1 MVYKCVHWALSLMG
15 FRMLL
20 LSFLGL
26 VYSCTSRVDS
36 PSDMYIT
43 EIEILDSINFE
54 VDNEFVFIRAF
65 NDSLF
70 LGRNATR
77 DKLFLFNAEGKRK
90 RIIARKGEGP
100 SEYEEVSN
108 YGLDSEGNI
117 YVFDGQKVLVF
128 FHNSD
133 RIDVCANDATKILPE
148 LNDKR
153 LLVMNSGEILMSSS
167 TNDDPS
173 YLEYFDSV
181 HTMTVIDTACEY
193 RNLGGY
199 PDGSM
204 FRKRVYIMGYD
215 VKTQISRVE
224 ENKAFQLFRWDKNL
238 YIWDIQADTLIKSIS
253 LNPDHFGEIVQ
264 RSQGSFEDMMYA
276 LQRNPKYIDFIVGDQ
291 YILTYYMAG
300 LSDENISASIEKYN
314 KTINEIGK
322 RLFSIYDRD
331 GNKIGPDFADDRIDY
346 LIGFDKN
353 QNLLFQMDNEDGNV
367 KIYKAEL
374 ITTAI
379 N

>member
-1 MVYKCVHWALSLMG
+1 MPQILSLIVFRILLFG
-15 FRMLL
+15 F
-20 LSFLGL
+20 LSF
-26 VYSCTSRVDS
+26 VYSCASSADGQNDEVL
-36 PSDMYIT
+36 
-43 EIEILDSINFE
+43 IEVKILDSIKFE
-54 VDNEFVFIRAF
+54 TDNEFVIIRSF

-70 LGRNATR
+70 LGRNATK

-100 SEYEEVSN
+100 SEYEELLN
-108 YGLDSEGNI
+108 YGLASNGDI
-117 YVFDGQKVLVF
+117 YIFDGQKVLIF
-128 FHNSD
+128 SYDSDHIDACPSDID
-133 RIDVCANDATKILPE
+133 RIFPE
-148 LNDKR
+148 LNDNR
-153 LLVMNSGEILMSSS
+153 LFVTDNGEILMSSS

-173 YLEYFDSV
+173 YLKYFDSV
-181 HTMTVIDTACEY
+181 HTMTIIDTACEY

-199 PDGSM
+199 PDESI
-204 FRKRVYIMGYD
+204 FRERVYIMGYD
-215 VKTQISRVE
+215 VKTQINRGE
-224 ENKAFQLFRWDKNL
+224 ENKAFQVFRWDKNL
-238 YIWDIQADTLIKSIS
+238 YIWDIQTDTLIQSIS

-264 RSQGSFEDMMYA
+264 RSQGSFEDMMYSM
-276 LQRNPKYIDFIVGDQ
+276 QRNPRYIDFIVGDQ

-300 LSDENISASIEKYN
+300 LRDENISASIEKYN
-314 KTINEIGK
+314 KTLNEIGK

-331 GNKIGPDFADDRIDY
+331 GNKLGPDFADDRIDY

-353 QNLLFQMDNEDGNV
+353 QNLLFQTDNEDGNV

>member
-1 MVYKCVHWALSLMG
+1 MPQILSSTVFRILLFG
-15 FRMLL
+15 F
-20 LSFLGL
+20 LSF
-26 VYSCTSRVDS
+26 VYSCASSADGQN
-36 PSDMYIT
+36 D
-43 EIEILDSINFE
+43 EALIEVKILDSIKFE
-54 VDNEFVFIRAF
+54 TDNEFVLIRAF

-70 LGRNATR
+70 LGRNATK

-90 RIIARKGEGP
+90 RVIARKGEGP
-100 SEYEEVSN
+100 SEYEELLN
-108 YGLDSEGNI
+108 YGLASNGDI
-117 YVFDGQKVLVF
+117 YIFDGQKVLVF

-133 RIDVCANDATKILPE
+133 RIDICANDATKILPE
-148 LNDKR
+148 LNDSR
-153 LLVMNSGEILMSSS
+153 LFVTDNGEILMSSS

-173 YLEYFDSV
+173 YLKYFDSV
-181 HTMTVIDTACEY
+181 HTMTIIDTACEY

-199 PDGSM
+199 PEGSM
-204 FRKRVYIMGYD
+204 FRERVYIMGYD
-215 VKTQISRVE
+215 VKTQINRGE

-238 YIWDIQADTLIKSIS
+238 YIWDTQTDTLIQSIS

-276 LQRNPKYIDFIVGDQ
+276 MQRNPRYIDFIVGDQ

-300 LSDENISASIEKYN
+300 LRDENISASIEKYN
-314 KTINEIGK
+314 KTLNEIGK

-331 GNKIGPDFADDRIDY
+331 GNKLGPDFADDRINY

-367 KIYKAEL
+367 KIYKAKL